1 MKVEI
6 SSDAFMLSRFCRM
19 SLEELLESIEYYGMA
34 RSETD
39 WTLDVIDKSKFT
51 VFMLQYGTLIKKISY
66 E

>member
-6 SSDAFMLSRFCRM
+6 SSDGFMLSHFCRM
-19 SLEELLESIEYYGMA
+19 SLEELLENIEYYGMA
-34 RSETD
+34 RSDID

-51 VFMLQYGTLIKKISY
+51 VFMLEYGTLIKKIVY